1 MKKLDTIDHIA
12 IQVKDVEKSLK
23 WYLDNFKCEIIYS
36 DKTWAFIKFNNT
48 KLALVVNDEHPPHF
62 AILNKNLKIGKEVVK
77 HRDGSF
83 SKYLK
88 DEDGNYI
95 ELINYE
101 K

>member
-62 AILNKNLKIGKEVVK
+62 AILDKNLKRGKKVVE

-95 ELINYE
+95 ELVNYE